1 MEIAFAV
8 VANRNTPD
16 LRNELDIDCVCRS
29 GASSSRG
36 FKQGECRSSVAAGRT
51 CDRIAGIVG
60 HRHLER
66 CGATIDHA
74 IEVGGVEALQFV
86 QRAARE
92 QGGDH
97 ADVRALGRCANQDD
111 QTRLDEWEQRVL
123 LRLRKAMDLVE
134 KEDRAAPIA
143 RKAIAGALGD
153 SADVGLA
160 GIDGRELLERR
171 PRARRHDPRQR
182 RLAGAG
188 RSEQNHRADAILL
201 DRATQWPARTDER
214 FLADDKLKI
223 VGSQTL
229 RERRD
234 ETSTVVGGGGE
245 EIAHALRSV
254 GGS

>member
-8 VANRNTPD
+8 VANRNAPD
-16 LRNELDIDCVCRS
+16 LRDELDIDRVCCS
-29 GASSSRG
+29 GASGSRG
-36 FKQGECRSSVAAGRT
+36 FEQGERGSSIAAGRT
-51 CDRIAGIVG
+51 RDCIAGIVV

-66 CGATIDHA
+66 GRTAIDHA

-143 RKAIAGALGD
+143 RKSIAGAFGD

-160 GIDGRELLERR
+160 GIDGREFLERR
-171 PRARRHDPRQR
+171 PRARRHDSCQR

-188 RSEQNHRADAILL
+188 RAEQNHRADAILL
-201 DRATQWPARTDER
+201 DGATQWTTRADER
-214 FLADDKLKI
+214 FLADDEIKI

-229 RERRD
+229 GERRD
-234 ETSTVVGGGGE
+234 ETSTVVGCGRE
-245 EIAHALRSV
+245 EVTHALRSV
-254 GGS
+254 SGW